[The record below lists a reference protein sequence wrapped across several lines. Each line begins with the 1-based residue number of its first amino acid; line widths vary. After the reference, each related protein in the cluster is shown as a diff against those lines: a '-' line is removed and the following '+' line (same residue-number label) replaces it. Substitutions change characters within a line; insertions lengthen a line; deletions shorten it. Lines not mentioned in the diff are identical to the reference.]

1 MHSFSGFFMFNLLL
15 SAYCWR
21 EVCGGKRFVTA
32 KFVVRRSRRKKVQW
46 TALTNH
52 QGHSFILSTDR
63 NISNSRHF
71 HSISCQSFLMWNMD
85 KHLVSTKYLRWIY
98 AVHEYEH
105 EGFSE
110 EWVCSKI
117 WEAWWPKSWFLH
129 KSTKPATRC
138 GSFIT
143 NPAVEL
149 LLQWT
154 YKIYYGNNAN
164 AL

>member
-1 MHSFSGFFMFNLLL
+1 MCTVFRVSSFLTFYSVLIVGEKSAEENVLSQQSSLSEEVGARKFSGPH
-15 SAYCWR
+15 WQIIR
-21 EVCGGKRFVTA
+21 VTPL
-32 KFVVRRSRRKKVQW
+32 FCRRKEMLAIK
-46 TALTNH
+46 
-52 QGHSFILSTDR
+52 D
-63 NISNSRHF
+63 
-71 HSISCQSFLMWNMD
+71 ISCQSFLMWKID

-105 EGFSE
+105 WAGSLSE
-110 EWVCSKI
+110 ELVCSKI

-149 LLQWT
+149 LATAAVNIQNILW
-154 YKIYYGNNAN
+154 
-164 AL
+164 